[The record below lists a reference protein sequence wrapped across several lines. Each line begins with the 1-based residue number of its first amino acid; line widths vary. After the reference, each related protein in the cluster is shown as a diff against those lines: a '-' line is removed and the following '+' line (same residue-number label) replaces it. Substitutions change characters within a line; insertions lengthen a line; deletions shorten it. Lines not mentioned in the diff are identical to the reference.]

1 MVFRLLL
8 FLGVFSFSLPNI
20 AQTCCSGGVPLSNNI
35 GLPILEK
42 GTVQVG
48 VFYDYNNL
56 NTLNRADKTLDDTN
70 RLRTTHSVLLN
81 LGYSITSRLSIEALL
96 TWVNQQRRI
105 LSNNNIDESFGLGDA
120 IILARYRLL
129 EFKNWNYS
137 LGGGVKLPIGATD
150 RENNLGITLNADLQP
165 GSNTYDGILMS
176 SLGTYFNFRK
186 SLNLTMRYTF
196 RGTGVNTSYLGD
208 NDYKF
213 GNEQQLFFIVSDQFL
228 LFNELFETSL
238 QFKYR
243 NANRDIL
250 NDNEIVN
257 TGGEWVFMRP
267 TVSYSVFS
275 NINLNSSIEV
285 PLYSNVDGIQLT
297 PTYRLNVGISLRFSK
312 KEKTSNNL
320 IY

>member
-1 MVFRLLL
+1 MVFRILF
-8 FLGVFSFSLPNI
+8 FLGVLTFTLPNV

-42 GTVQVG
+42 GTIQVG
-48 VFYDYNNL
+48 LFYDYNNL
-56 NTLNRADKTLDDTN
+56 NTLNRGNETLDDSN

-81 LGYSITSRLSIEALL
+81 LGYSITSRLSVEALL

-105 LSNNNIDESFGLGDA
+105 LLNNNIDESFGIGDA
-120 IILARYRLL
+120 IVLARYRIL
-129 EFKNWNYS
+129 EFGNWNYS
-137 LGGGVKLPIGATD
+137 IGGGVKLPLGATD

-176 SLGTYFNFRK
+176 SIGTYFNFRK
-186 SLNLTMRYTF
+186 SLNFTMRYTF
-196 RGTGVNTSYLGD
+196 RGTGVNDSYLGD

-213 GNEQQLFFIVSDQFL
+213 GNEQQLFLILSDQFL
-228 LFNELFETSL
+228 FFNELFETSL

-243 NANRDIL
+243 HADRDVL

-257 TGGEWVFMRP
+257 TGGEWIFVRP
-267 TVSYSVFS
+267 TLSYNVSNNF
-275 NINLNSSIEV
+275 NLNSSLEV
-285 PLYSNVDGIQLT
+285 PVYSNVDGIQLT
-297 PTYRLNVGISLRFSK
+297 PTYRLNLGVTLRLSK
-312 KEKTSNNL
+312 KEKTNTNL

>member
-1 MVFRLLL
+1 MVLRIL
-8 FLGVFSFSLPNI
+8 FFWSILCFSLPNV

-42 GTVQVG
+42 GTIQVG
-48 VFYDYNNL
+48 LFYDYNNL
-56 NTLNRADKTLDDTN
+56 NTLNRGSEILDDSN

-81 LGYSITSRLSIEALL
+81 LGYSITSRLSVETLL

-105 LSNNNIDESFGLGDA
+105 LSNNNIDESFGIGDA

-137 LGGGVKLPIGATD
+137 IGGGVKLPLGATD

-165 GSNTYDGILMS
+165 GSNTYDAILMS
-176 SLGTYFNFRK
+176 SIGTYFNFRK

-196 RGTGVNTSYLGD
+196 RATGVNTSYLGD

-213 GNEQQLFFIVSDQFL
+213 GNEQQFFFIISDQFL
-228 LFNELFETSL
+228 LFKELFESSL
-238 QFKYR
+238 QLKYR
-243 NANRDIL
+243 NANRDVL
-250 NDNEIVN
+250 NDNDIIN
-257 TGGEWVFMRP
+257 TGGDWFFIRP
-267 TVSYSVFS
+267 TITY
-275 NINLNSSIEV
+275 NLSKSFHVNSSVEV

-297 PTYRLNVGISLRFSK
+297 PTYRLNVGLTFRFLK
-312 KEKTSNNL
+312 KRKSNNNL